1 MLSQLCYL
9 NEILDLEMNE
19 WNLNVTKYL
28 NLKMNF
34 KFKLDKIKGY
44 GYSFL

>member
-1 MLSQLCYL
+1 MLYVKNTTTRNVIDL
-9 NEILDLEMNE
+9 NGS
-19 WNLNVTKYL
+19 W
-28 NLKMNF
+28 